1 MKLFESFKNWFI
13 GDALAATDDV
23 FEKGKIEILFKFT
36 CLFLLLNPGFFA
48 AAIHAPLFQK
58 ALSLLGIVLLSLVL
72 VTLKTT
78 RNVTWASIVYI
89 IGHSIQNFGFF
100 FAGNGVLSAMDV
112 PFLILY
118 ISFGFLLL
126 RRTWGIILSVIT
138 VAVLLIGIYNVD
150 SGYKLF
156 FFQSGLALQEPPK
169 VMVLLPLLLNVYLVS
184 GFFGVRIRAEKQ
196 IAEQKS
202 ELEKSHEE
210 LAIRNKDT
218 IASINYASRIQQA
231 MLPTE
236 EAILRGIPLSFLLY
250 KPRDIV
256 CGDFYWFYEIDSDN
270 YIIICADCTGH
281 GVPGALMTMIG
292 SSILNQVIVDG
303 NVTAPAAIL
312 SELDKRITDTLKQ
325 QKQHTGLVQDSMDL
339 ALLKVD
345 KKNKQL
351 VFCGAKRP
359 AIFISDNQLT
369 EIKGS
374 KYTLGGLS
382 EEKKFE
388 ETKLT
393 YMQDDVIYMFSD
405 GFADQFGGSNS
416 KKFMIKQFR
425 DLLLQTH
432 ALPMHEQKAKLEAAL
447 DTWKKNDDQPDD
459 ILVVGI
465 KF

>member
-1 MKLFESFKNWFI
+1 MNPYKAIQNWFI
-13 GDALAATDDV
+13 GDALAATDDI
-23 FEKGKIEILFKFT
+23 FEKGKTVLLFNFT

-48 AAIHAPLFQK
+48 ASIHAPLFQRLL
-58 ALSLLGIVLLSLVL
+58 ALSGIFLLALVL

-78 RNVTWASIVYI
+78 RNVTWASIAYI

-100 FAGNGVLSAMDV
+100 FAGNGVLSPMDV
-112 PFLILY
+112 PFFILY

-126 RRTWGIILSVIT
+126 RRTWGIILSVI
-138 VAVLLIGIYNVD
+138 VVVVLLVGMYNVD

-156 FFQSGLALQEPPK
+156 FFEGGQHLQEPPK

-196 IAEQKS
+196 IADQKA
-202 ELEKSHEE
+202 ELEKNHEE
-210 LAIRNKDT
+210 LALRNKDT
-218 IASINYASRIQQA
+218 IASINYASRIQNA

-236 EAILRGIPLSFLLY
+236 ETILRGIPLFFLLY

-256 CGDFYWFYEIDSDN
+256 CGDFYWFYEIDRDN

-303 NVTAPAAIL
+303 KITTPSAIL
-312 SELDKRITDTLKQ
+312 SELDKRIADTLKQ

-345 KKNKQL
+345 KKNKQFI
-351 VFCGAKRP
+351 FCGAKRP
-359 AIFISDNQLT
+359 AILISDNQLT
-369 EIKGS
+369 ELKGS

-382 EEKKFE
+382 EEKHFE

-393 YMQDDVIYMFSD
+393 YMLDDTVYMFTD

-425 DLLLQTH
+425 DLLQQIHT
-432 ALPMHEQKAKLEAAL
+432 LPIHEQKTKLEQAL
-447 DTWKKNDDQPDD
+447 DNWKKNDEQTDD
-459 ILVVGI
+459 IMVIGI
-465 KF
+465 RF